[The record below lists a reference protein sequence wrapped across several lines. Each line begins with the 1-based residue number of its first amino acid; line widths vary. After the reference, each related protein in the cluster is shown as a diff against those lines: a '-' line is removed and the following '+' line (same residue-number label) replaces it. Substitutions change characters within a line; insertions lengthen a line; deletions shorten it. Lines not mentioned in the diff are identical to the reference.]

1 MRSLS
6 FFCVLLG
13 IGLIQACAM
22 STVPPKYQ
30 GQWAGTQDSC
40 NTSSAVDSMTLADN
54 GIQFSESSGEL
65 MSASQSDGNLHLVLN
80 MKGEGETWTSEEVY
94 SLASGGTVLVRYT
107 KDSTHKYFRCNR

>member
-30 GQWAGTQDSC
+30 GQWAGTEESC
-40 NTSSAVDSMTLADN
+40 NASSSADSMTLA
-54 GIQFSESSGEL
+54 GSRIQFTESSGQL
-65 MSASQSDGNLHLVLN
+65 MSASQSDGNLHLVFN
-80 MKGEGETWTSEEVY
+80 MQGEGEAWKSEEVY
-94 SLASGGTVLVRYT
+94 SLTSGGKVLVRYT
-107 KDSTHKYFRCNR
+107 QDSTFKYFRCN